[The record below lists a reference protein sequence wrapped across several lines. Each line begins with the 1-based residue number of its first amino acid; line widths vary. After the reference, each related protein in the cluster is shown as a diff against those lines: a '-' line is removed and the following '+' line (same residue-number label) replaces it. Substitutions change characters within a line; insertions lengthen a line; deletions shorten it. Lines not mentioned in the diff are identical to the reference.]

1 MVNGTRE
8 MSDMSQAP
16 DPGISPENRAGARNY
31 RAWVGPVSRFDTISA
46 QQFGLL
52 TLGGLR
58 DRHTMLDIGCGSLRA
73 GRLFITY
80 LQPGHYYGLE
90 PEKWVLEEGI
100 REMLGQEFIDL
111 RQPTFSHDANFTL
124 TDFGQTFD
132 FLLAQS
138 IFSHTTRDQME
149 RCFSEARKVVHPE
162 SKFFATFVPGDVDYD
177 GDEWVYPGIVHFRV
191 KTMREVAAEH
201 GFTMQ
206 LLEWPHPA
214 QQWALFRPVEAGKPK
229 LPPALR
235 PNQQRIAKLEAR
247 VTELE
252 AELATARHSPGARVE
267 AKARRMAAGVRRK
280 IGS

>member
-1 MVNGTRE
+1 MPQEPSPRI
-8 MSDMSQAP
+8 A
-16 DPGISPENRAGARNY
+16 PENRAGARNY
-31 RAWVGPVSRFDTISA
+31 RAWVGPVNRFDTISA

-58 DRHTMLDIGCGSLRA
+58 DSHRMLDIGCGSLRA

-80 LQPGHYYGLE
+80 LQPGNYYGLE

-111 RQPTFSHDANFTL
+111 RRPTFSHDANFTL

-138 IFSHTTRDQME
+138 IFSHTTREQME
-149 RCFSEARKVVHPE
+149 RCFSQARQVVGPK

-177 GDEWVYPGIVHFRV
+177 GDEWVYPGIVHFRT
-191 KTMREVAAEH
+191 KTMRSIAAEH
-201 GFTMQ
+201 GFSMQ

-214 QQWALFRPVEAGKPK
+214 QQWALFTPEEAGKPK

-235 PNQQRIAKLEAR
+235 PNQQRIAKLQSR
-247 VTELE
+247 VAELE
-252 AELATARHSPGARVE
+252 AELDALRRSPSLRLE
-267 AKARRMAAGVRRK
+267 AKARRLAARRRRS
-280 IGS
+280 G

>member
-1 MVNGTRE
+1 
-8 MSDMSQAP
+8 MSDMSDEP

-31 RAWVGPVSRFDTISA
+31 RAWVGPAGRFDTIAA
-46 QQFGLL
+46 QQFALL

-58 DRHTMLDIGCGSLRA
+58 EGHTLLDIGCGSLRA

-111 RQPTFSHDANFTL
+111 RQPTFSHDAGFTL
-124 TDFGQTFD
+124 TDFGQMFD

-138 IFSHTTRDQME
+138 IFSHTTRAQVE
-149 RCFSEARKVVHPE
+149 RCFSQAQKVVGPK
-162 SKFFATFVPGDVDYD
+162 SMFFATFIPGDTDYD
-177 GDEWVYPGIVHFRV
+177 GDEWVYPGIVRFRV
-191 KTMREVAAEH
+191 KTMREIAAAH

-206 LLEWPHPA
+206 LLEWPHPS

-229 LPPALR
+229 LPRALR
-235 PNQQRIAKLEAR
+235 PNQRKIADLQTR
-247 VTELE
+247 VAELE
-252 AELATARHSPGARVE
+252 AQLGALRRSPAQRIE
-267 AKARRMAAGVRRK
+267 AKARRLVFRRRA
-280 IGS
+280 ILRDVLRRTG

>member
-1 MVNGTRE
+1 
-8 MSDMSQAP
+8 MSDMSDEP
-16 DPGISPENRAGARNY
+16 DPGISPESRAGARNY
-31 RAWVGPVSRFDTISA
+31 RAWVGPPGRFDTIAA
-46 QQFGLL
+46 QQFALL

-58 DRHTMLDIGCGSLRA
+58 DSHTLLDIGCGSLRA
-73 GRLFITY
+73 GRLFISY

-111 RQPTFSHDANFTL
+111 RQPTFSHDATFTL

-138 IFSHTTRDQME
+138 IFSHTTRAQVD
-149 RCFSEARKVVHPE
+149 RCFSEARNVVGAQ
-162 SKFFATFVPGDVDYD
+162 SMFFATFIPGDTDYD
-177 GDEWVYPGIVHFRV
+177 GDEWVYPGIVHFRT
-191 KTMREVAAEH
+191 KTMRSIAADH

-214 QQWALFRPVEAGKPK
+214 QQWALFTPEEAGKAK

-235 PNQQRIAKLEAR
+235 PNQQRIAKLQSR
-247 VTELE
+247 VAELE
-252 AELATARHSPGARVE
+252 AELDALRRSPSLRLE
-267 AKARRMAAGVRRK
+267 AKARRLAARRRRS
-280 IGS
+280 G